1 MNFLGIT
8 ENVNK
13 DFPSDNLPYVISLNE
28 EGKTTAEVYNR
39 VKSLIKKAESISD
52 VVVVSVHFDGNEA
65 KEPSSTQQDVV
76 GYLVSFGAD
85 VIIGSGTNSVQP
97 IEFREKADGSQAL
110 VAYSLGNL
118 VSAQTAK
125 ENMLGGIADIVF
137 VKDNETGETAVKTA
151 KIIPVVTMYG
161 SNYTDVRTVPLS
173 DLDEETADA
182 HGIYGFNLGFAQT
195 YFNEVI
201 GEENLELKVT
211 DLTEEMTDASGENTE
226 AVTD

>member
-1 MNFLGIT
+1 
-8 ENVNK
+8 
-13 DFPSDNLPYVISLNE
+13 
-28 EGKTTAEVYNR
+28 
-39 VKSLIKKAESISD
+39 
-52 VVVVSVHFDGNEA
+52 
-65 KEPSSTQQDVV
+65 
-76 GYLVSFGAD
+76 
-85 VIIGSGTNSVQP
+85 
-97 IEFREKADGSQAL
+97 
-110 VAYSLGNL
+110 
-118 VSAQTAK
+118 
-125 ENMLGGIADIVF
+125 MLGGIADIVF

-182 HGIYGFNLGFAQT
+182 HGIYGFNLDFAQT

-211 DLTEEMTDASGENTE
+211 DLTKEMTDASGEITE